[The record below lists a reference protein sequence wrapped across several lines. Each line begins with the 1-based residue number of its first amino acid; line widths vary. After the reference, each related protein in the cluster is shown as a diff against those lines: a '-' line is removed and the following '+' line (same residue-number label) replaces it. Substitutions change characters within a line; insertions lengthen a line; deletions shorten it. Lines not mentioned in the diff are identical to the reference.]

1 MGSAPG
7 AAMFFSTYE
16 TMKKAQPWTQGC
28 QFLFGR
34 GCGLK
39 LAKPKCTR
47 SRALWDICVCRL
59 TYMYTKIGCL
69 KFLQLESPF
78 FGKHMVF
85 GTGIINLLLFRAFR
99 CTRSKVMKTMSG
111 DKEMASSK
119 GADFGPWPGEGKS
132 SKGNTDGCCMVQT
145 SDMLVNNSRG
155 SGDRSFQKRNFIVDV
170 HQCNGYPASS
180 KQSKPV
186 DSGLRTLEIMLK

>member
-1 MGSAPG
+1 
-7 AAMFFSTYE
+7 
-16 TMKKAQPWTQGC
+16 
-28 QFLFGR
+28 
-34 GCGLK
+34 
-39 LAKPKCTR
+39 
-47 SRALWDICVCRL
+47 
-59 TYMYTKIGCL
+59 MYTKIGRL
-69 KFLQLESPF
+69 KVLQLESPF

-119 GADFGPWPGEGKS
+119 GAVFCPWRGEGKS

-155 SGDRSFQKRNFIVDV
+155 
-170 HQCNGYPASS
+170 
-180 KQSKPV
+180 
-186 DSGLRTLEIMLK
+186 